1 MPFGFGCGSKR
12 PRDDTAAAAG
22 SATSGKR
29 PCRTQ
34 TLSAKEEDLFAGA
47 RVVMEEDN
55 GAPALA
61 RILALLAG
69 AKQSKGSNSCS
80 IMANMALRMLLQ
92 RKHQS
97 RFQMENGLQH
107 NLTTADVF
115 DVLVKNGG
123 IELARPSANSR
134 RSERIPRQILRGWP
148 DIVSEL
154 IIGSTDLCKM
164 SADKLES
171 TTCDVLKC
179 GGMFRHLP
187 LPRADKVA
195 RWTPES
201 FAKAFAKA
209 LVADANS
216 HNCVTTGATPQWHS
230 QAIVAVTGDGK
241 FWICLQTWSGSMIT
255 LVPRLSTEELREG
268 VRSVLLLEQKKKKI
282 LITVDAAMGKVGQLW
297 KVMVPD
303 MLANGPTD
311 LRGAIDRLAVP
322 AMGAP
327 VPHSGAAPPP
337 SALKKLASM
346 VPTCLSQVLDK
357 VVRPS

>member
-1 MPFGFGCGSKR
+1 M
-12 PRDDTAAAAG
+12 
-22 SATSGKR
+22 
-29 PCRTQ
+29 
-34 TLSAKEEDLFAGA
+34 FAGA

-97 RFQMENGLQH
+97 RFEMENGLQH
-107 NLTTADVF
+107 NLTTVDVF

-123 IELARPSANSR
+123 IELAAGPSANSR
-134 RSERIPRQILRGWP
+134 RSERIPRQILAGWL
-148 DIVSEL
+148 DIVSGL
-154 IIGSTDLCKM
+154 IIGDTDLCKM
-164 SADKLES
+164 SAVKLES

-187 LPRADKVA
+187 LPRGDKVA

-230 QAIVAVTGDGK
+230 QAIVGLTGDGK

-303 MLANGPTD
+303 MLGLGPTD